1 MDGGRCSAPASVSTQ
16 IETWYNKNMNPNI
29 FRAYD
34 IRGLYPSDLDEEAVA
49 DIGRGYVAVFQ
60 PASVAVGMDVRF
72 SSPQLKRSL
81 TDSLQDSG
89 VDVVDLGLIATD
101 MLYFAVGRYGY
112 SGGIIVSASHN
123 PKDYNGL
130 KMVRKNA
137 VAISSDTGL
146 FEIRDAVQSGNLR
159 AATRPLNKG
168 LYEEKNILDDYIA
181 HVLSFIDPGLVKRL
195 VIVGNAN
202 FGCTFRPARAICE
215 KLGLDLRTLNFEPDG
230 SFPKGTPDPTV
241 PRNQAETEEM
251 VKSTGADFGVAWDA
265 DGDRVIFVDEK
276 GRSIPGAYSGALL
289 AKTLLKKSGPN
300 NRVLCDPRVTW
311 PMLDVARECGAT
323 AIVTK
328 AGHAFLKDSMR
339 SHDALFA
346 AESSAHYYFR
356 DNFYADNGMIPF
368 VLMAEHLSQQGCK
381 MSELFD
387 QFYRGHFLSG
397 ELNYKVQDIPGAM
410 DRIRKE
416 FQTRGRED
424 FTDGYSIETEEW
436 RFNVRSSNTEP
447 LLRINIEA
455 RSEQLIQSIQAELE
469 KLVNF

>member
-1 MDGGRCSAPASVSTQ
+1 
-16 IETWYNKNMNPNI
+16 MNPNI

-34 IRGLYPSDLDEEAVA
+34 IRGVYPTDLDEQAVA
-49 DIGRGYVAVFQ
+49 DIGRAYVSVFQ

-81 TDSLQDSG
+81 AESLMECG
-89 VDVVDLGLIATD
+89 VDVIDLGLIATD
-101 MLYFAVGRYGY
+101 MLYFAVGKYGY

-130 KMVRKNA
+130 KMVRKGA

-146 FEIRDAVQSGNLR
+146 FEIRDVVLGGQVR

-168 LYEEKNILDDYIA
+168 RYAGRDILDEYVG
-181 HVLSFIDPGLVKRL
+181 HVLSFIDLGTIKPFV
-195 VIVGNAN
+195 VVANAN
-202 FGCTFRPARAICE
+202 FGCTFRPARVISD
-215 KLGLDLRTLNFEPDG
+215 KMGLDLRTLNFEPDG

-241 PRNQAETEEM
+241 ARNQRETEEL

-265 DGDRVIFVDEK
+265 DGDRVIFIDER
-276 GRSIPGAYSGALL
+276 GRSIPGAYAGALL
-289 AKTLLKKSGPN
+289 ARVLLEKNGSN
-300 NRVLCDPRVTW
+300 NKVLCDPRVTW
-311 PMLDVARECGAT
+311 PMADVARETGAT
-323 AIVTK
+323 LVVTK
-328 AGHAFLKDSMR
+328 AGHAFLKDAMR
-339 SHDALFA
+339 SHNALFA

-368 VLMAEHLSQQGCK
+368 VLMTEYLSGRGCK

-387 QFYRGHFLSG
+387 PFYRGHFLSG

-410 DRIRKE
+410 ERIRQH
-416 FQTRGRED
+416 FGTRGRED
-424 FTDGYSIETEEW
+424 FTDGYSLESPEW

-455 RSEQLIQSIQAELE
+455 RSSQFIQSIQGELE
-469 KLVNF
+469 NLVTA